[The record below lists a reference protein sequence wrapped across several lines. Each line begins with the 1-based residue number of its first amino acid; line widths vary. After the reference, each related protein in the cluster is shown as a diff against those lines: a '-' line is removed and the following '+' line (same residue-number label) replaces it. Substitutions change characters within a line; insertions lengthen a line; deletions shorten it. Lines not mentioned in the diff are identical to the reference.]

1 MPLDAELMWQGLYII
16 YIILYKGLKSPWWNL
31 VKVNLS
37 SVWMDGWFDFHGLI
51 KYVPSSIV
59 WMDGWFDYHGITKY
73 IPSST
78 VWMDG
83 WFDYHCITKYVPSS
97 TVWLDGWMVGLPW
110 HYKIHFLWFLQN
122 AVILGFSNSWFQ
134 KLQETVTGK
143 IVFRW
148 ILYSWFKW
156 TMKSTKIKTPR
167 LIIWIMISQ

>member
-1 MPLDAELMWQGLYII
+1 MKATSATIVREKNTKPGTRISTTCAGIGCKMPLDAELMWQGLYII

-51 KYVPSSIV
+51 EYV
-59 WMDGWFDYHGITKY
+59 
-73 IPSST
+73 PSST

-97 TVWLDGWMVGLPW
+97 TVWLDGWMVGLPR

-134 KLQETVTGK
+134 KLQET
-143 IVFRW
+143 
-148 ILYSWFKW
+148 W